1 MLAQLKFSDVKRT
14 TSGGNATDRARAKI
28 VAAIAEQRASVEAAI
43 KREPFTATRRVGGE
57 MRERRFRPW
66 YFKAAGLWFTT
77 VNYGTS
83 PLPLPGGNSIEAGP
97 RLDGL
102 LAAYDHVVAAVEAGE
117 LDQVI
122 LEAAARRGRK
132 SKGAADPEVPAQAP
146 AKPARGTGVSG
157 GVRGRRGA

>member
-1 MLAQLKFSDVKRT
+1 MLARLKFSNMKRA
-14 TSGGNATDRARAKI
+14 ATGSAAERGRAKI

-57 MRERRFRPW
+57 TRERRFRPW

-83 PLPLPGGNSIEAGP
+83 PLPLPGGHSIEAGP
-97 RLDGL
+97 RLDDL

-132 SKGAADPEVPAQAP
+132 SKGGTDPEAPAQAP
-146 AKPARGTGVSG
+146 AKPARGTGMSG
-157 GVRGRRGA
+157 SVRGRRGA